1 MHQMLLNLI
10 LSYSVACKFF
20 LLSFLATKFYTFYF
34 IKNNTRIY
42 DNNLFLNGCKFND
55 NEVNYIT
62 MIQRTIYLLFT
73 TTYQCY
79 TKCTTSLFFSRVL
92 FFI

>member
-1 MHQMLLNLI
+1 MHQMLNLI

-20 LLSFLATKFYTFYF
+20 LLSRNQILYIFYF